1 MANFINFVLM
11 DAKTFINT
19 LSERLDRDPEDVA
32 MLVRELGV
40 LLAEKI
46 KEGDSVSVP
55 GFGSFEPKMRAERVT
70 SHPST
75 GKKILV
81 PPKMSLVFKPSA
93 IMRQKVR
100 KS

>member
-1 MANFINFVLM
+1 M